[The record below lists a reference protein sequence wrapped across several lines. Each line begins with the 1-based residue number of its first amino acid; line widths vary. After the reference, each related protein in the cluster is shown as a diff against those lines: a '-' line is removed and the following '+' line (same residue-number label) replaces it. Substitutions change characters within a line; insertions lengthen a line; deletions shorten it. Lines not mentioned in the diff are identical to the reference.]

1 MAVYRVLVV
10 TSDYEVL
17 QRIRSVLPEDEVTLQ
32 PGYSHLDAM
41 YLANTVHFDAAFID
55 ASISDKRTGEPT
67 HAVLARA
74 VNDLPQIV
82 YLPRTS
88 ALNGASIQTKEN
100 AVVLSSLDEATVAR
114 VFGKILG
121 LETTVISGT
130 GEPSSGWNKGSLST
144 WAAEEVQAFLTLS
157 RSLAEVLDLN
167 EVLSRVVTAARD
179 LTNAEEGMILLP
191 DGESEQLYLRAKVGI
206 DSETA
211 RNFRVKT
218 QDTLAGQVFKTGTP
232 ALIGQ
237 SGPQKVKTEY
247 FAKSLLYV
255 PILLKGK
262 AIGVLGV
269 NNRHKEDIFDE
280 RHQDLL
286 LNLAAYAAIAIENA
300 RIHGL
305 SVKRAREL
313 KALVDAGEVINQ
325 SLQLENTLAMVVE
338 QAVRM
343 LNVSDAFV
351 LEMDRDAGLLHLIAR
366 RRHLL
371 WRAGQEPLI
380 LISEI
385 PELEAAINGRGL
397 TIISS
402 ESSPQA
408 VRWLQT
414 NGAQSALLIPIAG
427 DTSLLGV
434 VISFSV
440 RLADEHTM
448 PSYDAM
454 MRVRNQVG
462 DIIGEIAKGRDR
474 NPGQMYKLADEINH
488 ILGTDWTEFAYQA
501 DDQSLALQLSVGTTV
516 RVGKDEPIIEIP
528 MLPELLSALD
538 MHVAMNTHRGD
549 PYLSEGARGLLD
561 FSGNTMIMGLPLAQR
576 GVVTGMIVC
585 GDSEHDHFFSPR
597 ELDLARALMAQ
608 ATTALENARL
618 YHDLQASMRELQAT
632 QTRLIQAERL
642 SAMGE
647 LAAAVAHQINNPLTT
662 ILSDSQLLLERKQ
675 PDTIEYEA
683 LSAIVRA
690 GKRAKGVVRRLLAAV
705 RTNADAGVEGVDVV
719 STIEETL
726 ALVRQHLERDGV
738 KIFVKFP
745 SSAIPS
751 VQAVPGELEDVW
763 LNLLLNA
770 HDALVAHANGEIRI
784 EVRYLRAEQLL
795 AVEVSDNGPGIP
807 ESVINDIF
815 KPFFTTKPL
824 GEGTGLGLHIARQA
838 VERAGG
844 TIQVRSDPQTG
855 TRFLVLLP
863 ALDRGKV
870 L

>member
-1 MAVYRVLVV
+1 MSVYRVLVV
-10 TSDYEVL
+10 TSDYDVL

-55 ASISDKRTGEPT
+55 ASIGDKRTGEPT
-67 HAVLARA
+67 YETLART
-74 VNDLPQIV
+74 VSDLPQIV
-82 YLPRTS
+82 YLPKTS
-88 ALNGASIQTKEN
+88 ALNGTSIQTKEN
-100 AVVLSSLDEATVAR
+100 TVVLSSLDDPTIAL
-114 VFGKILG
+114 VFGKVLG
-121 LETTVISGT
+121 LETTVASGT
-130 GEPSSGWNKGSLST
+130 GQPSSTWAKAGVST

-167 EVLSRVVTAARD
+167 EVLGRVVTAARD

-218 QDTLAGQVFKTGTP
+218 QDTLAGQVFKLGKPT
-232 ALIGQ
+232 LVGQ

-247 FAKSLLYV
+247 FVKSLLYV

-269 NNRHKEDIFDE
+269 NNRHKDDIFDD

-313 KALVDAGEVINQ
+313 KALVDASEVINQ

-343 LNVSDAFV
+343 LNVSDAFI
-351 LEMDRDAGLLHLIAR
+351 LEMDRDAGVLHLTAR

-371 WRAGQEPLI
+371 WRAGQEPLV

-385 PELEAAINGRGL
+385 PELDAAINGRGL
-397 TIISS
+397 TVISP

-408 VRWLQT
+408 ARWLQT
-414 NGAQSALLIPIAG
+414 NGAQNALLIPVAG
-427 DTSLLGV
+427 DTALLGV
-434 VISFSV
+434 VMSFSV
-440 RLADEHTM
+440 RLANDYTM

-454 MRVRNQVG
+454 MRVRNLVG
-462 DIIGEIAKGRDR
+462 DIIGELAKGRDR
-474 NPGQMYKLADEINH
+474 SPTQIYKLADEINRT
-488 ILGTDWTEFAYQA
+488 LGTDWSEFAYQA
-501 DDQSLALQLSVGTTV
+501 DEQSLAVQLSVGTTV
-516 RVGKDEPIIEIP
+516 RVGKGEPAIEIP
-528 MLPELLSALD
+528 MLPELLNALD
-538 MHVAMNTHRGD
+538 MQVAMNTHRGD
-549 PYLSEGARGLLD
+549 PYLSEGARALLD
-561 FSGNTMIMGLPLAQR
+561 FSGNNMIMGLPLAQR
-576 GVVTGMIVC
+576 GLVTGMIVC

-632 QTRLIQAERL
+632 QARLIQAERL

-675 PDTIEYEA
+675 PDTIEHDA

-690 GKRAKGVVRRLLAAV
+690 GQRAKGVVRRLLAAV
-705 RTNADAGVEGVDVV
+705 RTNADAGVEAVDVV
-719 STIEETL
+719 ATIEDTL

-738 KIFVKFP
+738 KIYVKFP
-745 SSAIPS
+745 SSAIPP

-770 HDALVAHANGEIRI
+770 HDVLVAYDNGEIRI
-784 EVRYLRAEQLL
+784 EVRYLRAEHMV
-795 AVEVSDNGPGIP
+795 AVSVSDNGPGIP

-815 KPFFTTKPL
+815 KPFFTTKPM

-844 TIQVRSDPQTG
+844 TIQVRSDPQAG
-855 TRFLVLLP
+855 TRFMVLLP
-863 ALDRGKV
+863 AQG
-870 L
+870 